1 MWHYK
6 ITDINGNIIID
17 SSLREDF
24 YGYDSSNKAYMV
36 ALGVKIENKLSDLHQ
51 IETFEVIPDC
61 VLSSFESSQ
70 EIAE

>member
-24 YGYDSSNKAYMV
+24 YGYSTSNKAYMIAV
-36 ALGVKIENKLSDLHQ
+36 GVKIENRLSDLHT
-51 IETFEVIPDC
+51 IETFEVITDC
-61 VLSSFESSQ
+61 VLSSFESTL
-70 EIAE
+70 

>member
-6 ITDINGNIIID
+6 ITDINGKIIID

-24 YGYDSSNKAYMV
+24 YGYGSEGIAYMV
-36 ALGVKIENKLSDLHQ
+36 ALGVKIENKLSDLHT
-51 IETFEVIPDC
+51 IETFECIPDC

>member
-6 ITDINGNIIID
+6 ITDINDNIIID

-24 YGYDSSNKAYMV
+24 YGYGSEGIAHMT
-36 ALGVKIENKLSDLHQ
+36 ALGVKIENRLSDLHT
-51 IETFEVIPDC
+51 ISTFEVIPDC
-61 VLSSFESSQ
+61 VLSSFESTQ